1 MSTKGLTLSEDTKH
15 KISLSKTKHTARTL
29 TASGLS
35 YIDSLLNPDGE
46 LIGIPSIVSYCLHA
60 GISRSRLYELIGQMP
75 EVADIVEY
83 IEMLQ
88 EQYSLKAGYT
98 TKNSIFAMFMLKS
111 RHNYKDNAANLTQ
124 NNNYFQGISPDL
136 LADALTIMNK
146 DKAKLK
152 GK

>member
-1 MSTKGLTLSEDTKH
+1 MSTKGLSLSEETKR

-29 TASGLS
+29 TASGVS
-35 YIDSLLNPDGE
+35 YIDSILDSKGRLTAV
-46 LIGIPSIVSYCLHA
+46 PSIVSYCLHA

-88 EQYSLKAGYT
+88 EQYAINAGFT
-98 TKNSIFAMFMLKS
+98 TRNSIFAMFLLKS
-111 RHNYKDNAANLTQ
+111 RHNYRDNAANLTQ
-124 NNNYFQGISPDL
+124 NNNYFQGVSPEL
-136 LADALTIMNK
+136 LADALTLMNK
-146 DKAKLK
+146 DKKTLK